1 MERTA
6 RGAHPWVVTYTS
18 DTLRRSHRSL
28 RELASC
34 LCAEATTIHAA
45 SHAERE
51 RRMAELLRRIRR
63 DALPH
68 LDHDEQALYSY
79 IHSRD
84 RLAIESMKF
93 DREAIGRW
101 VDRLARD
108 SLENGEL
115 ACTLCGLAALLTV
128 YVDKEERL
136 FLPMLEAVP
145 WSA

>member
-1 MERTA
+1 
-6 RGAHPWVVTYTS
+6 VTYHS

-28 RELASC
+28 REVASC

-51 RRMAELLRRIRR
+51 ERIAELLRRIRR
-63 DALPH
+63 DVLPH
-68 LDHDEQALYSY
+68 LDHDEQALYSH
-79 IHSRD
+79 IHARAGDS
-84 RLAIESMKF
+84 LAIESMKF

-101 VDRLARD
+101 VDRLARE

-115 ACTLCGLAALLTV
+115 GCILCGLAALLTV
-128 YVDKEERL
+128 YIDKEERL